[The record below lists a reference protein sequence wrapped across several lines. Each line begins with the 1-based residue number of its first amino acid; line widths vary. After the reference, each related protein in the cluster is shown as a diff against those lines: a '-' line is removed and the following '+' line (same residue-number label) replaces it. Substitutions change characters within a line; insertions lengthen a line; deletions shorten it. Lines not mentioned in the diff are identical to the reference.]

1 MSFRKER
8 IADLVLSCLGIYL
21 RQMLDE
27 RLSKITLTEVRMT
40 PDLKIAKVYFST
52 LDKSP
57 KIAEEA
63 LRGARG
69 LLRKKVGEELQLR
82 YTPNLQF
89 FYDETVAEG
98 HKIET
103 LLDSI
108 KKDTTSTDA

>member
-8 IADLVLSCLGIYL
+8 IADLVLSCLGVQL

-27 RLSKITLTEVRMT
+27 RLAQVTFTEVRMT

-52 LDKSP
+52 FNGNVKE
-57 KIAEEA
+57 AEEA
-63 LRGARG
+63 LKGARG

-89 FYDETVAEG
+89 YFDESVEEG
-98 HKIET
+98 SKIEA
-103 LLDSI
+103 LLNSI
-108 KKDTTSTDA
+108 KRENA